1 MPGKPPM
8 VSSHAPSRGASLADR
23 GNSIGE
29 STAGCSDSSSA
40 SSSASAGSSAKA
52 KPSGGGAV
60 APVSEDD
67 CPQSAPIK
75 GNQSGL
81 YHVPG
86 RTTRTSGQDGP
97 RTNKV
102 MTSLPAYM
110 AALMQRGRHT
120 WDTNSSCENA
130 VICSKNSPYFSG
142 REKVPPSRS
151 RCSGE
156 TATADF
162 RESPSHARPTRRQ
175 DRFYRLQVGG
185 SKLGQ
190 CPEER
195 FAR

>member
-1 MPGKPPM
+1 M

-86 RTTRTSGQDGP
+86 GAYYDV
-97 RTNKV
+97 TN
-102 MTSLPAYM
+102 PEE
-110 AALMQRGRHT
+110 
-120 WDTNSSCENA
+120 C
-130 VICSKNSPYFSG
+130 F
-142 REKVPPSRS
+142 
-151 RCSGE
+151 
-156 TATADF
+156 ATASDAEAAGYEASS
-162 RESPSHARPTRRQ
+162 R
-175 DRFYRLQVGG
+175 
-185 SKLGQ
+185 
-190 CPEER
+190 
-195 FAR
+195 